1 MREHKVLDEETVI
14 AELRFAMEHKIDFCA
29 HNIDELLSPIEIQNI
44 CNKLKIQSKIQAYF
58 ITDSFPNRAYYTLSF
73 YTENDYTTN
82 SIGTYFGN
90 SLVSSDNNMKFEPAE
105 ESEGGWEEDQG

>member
-1 MREHKVLDEETVI
+1 M
-14 AELRFAMEHKIDFCA
+14 
-29 HNIDELLSPIEIQNI
+29 
-44 CNKLKIQSKIQAYF
+44 
-58 ITDSFPNRAYYTLSF
+58 TDSFPNRAYYTLSF

-105 ESEGGWEEDQG
+105 ESEGEWEEDQE